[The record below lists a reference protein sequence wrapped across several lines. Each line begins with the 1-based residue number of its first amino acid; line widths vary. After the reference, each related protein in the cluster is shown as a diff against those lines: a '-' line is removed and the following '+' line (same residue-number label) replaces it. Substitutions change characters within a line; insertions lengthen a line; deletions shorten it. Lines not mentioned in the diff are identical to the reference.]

1 MALQHQSKK
10 SAKVSSEDSKS
21 SVSPAGSLQLSAK
34 TSENAMTPAHILQL
48 QRTVGNQAVQRM
60 LAGTNTLQR
69 AEIPEEELQMKAD
82 PNAIQ
87 RAEIPE
93 EELQMKV
100 DPNAIQRA
108 EIPEEELQM
117 KADPNKSAQPVQR
130 KGSDNKMPEDVQMK
144 MESAFNAD
152 FSNVNIH
159 EGSKATDV
167 GALAYAQGNDIHFAP
182 GQYNPESESGQQLLG
197 HELTHVVQQRK
208 GVVKPTTEAN
218 GMAVNDD
225 PGLENEADQMGKKAA
240 SQPSLSL

>member
-1 MALQHQSKK
+1 MTNYHLTKGGNTMALQHQSKK
-10 SAKVSSEDSKS
+10 SVKVSSEDSKS

-60 LAGTNTLQR
+60 LAGTSTLQR

-100 DPNAIQRA
+100 
-108 EIPEEELQM
+108 
-117 KADPNKSAQPVQR
+117 DPNKSAQPVQR

-218 GMAVNDD
+218 GMAINDD